1 MNQNNKNKASG
12 KSLIHARTALSF
24 LILMAFMSCFNDMVH
39 EGASSIIGAFESFV
53 GASALAISITSGLGM
68 FIGYSL
74 RLLTGWAVDKTKRY
88 WTFTIIGYILD
99 LIMIPLLALVPTNG
113 WGLACTFIILE
124 KVGKAIKKPAK
135 NSLISF
141 AAKENGTG
149 KSFAINELLDQIG
162 AFLGPIILTV
172 TYLIVG
178 EISTYDKYRIGFLV
192 LGIPVVVC
200 LTILLISR
208 FKYPHPEVFEKEKLE
223 EKKKIFNK
231 PFIFLLIGSALM
243 ALGFVDF
250 PLFTSHVMS
259 LNIIDNNYLPL
270 IYSFAMLIDAVS
282 SLIFG
287 ILYDKKGFITLVI
300 ATLISSPFCFFFMY
314 FGQLRSVL
322 IGAGLWGVGIGAQ
335 ESVMLSAVT
344 DLSSKDKRGK
354 AFSVFDIVFGLFWFV
369 GSILTGW
376 LYTVNSLAMCLVSL
390 LLVVSSGILYVCS
403 AISVKKEHIK
413 TEKLSS

>member
-12 KSLIHARTALSF
+12 KSLIYARTALSF

-39 EGASSIIGAFESFV
+39 EGASSIIGAFETFV

-208 FKYPHPEVFEKEKLE
+208 FKYPHPEVFEKKNRRKEK
-223 EKKKIFNK
+223 
-231 PFIFLLIGSALM
+231 
-243 ALGFVDF
+243 
-250 PLFTSHVMS
+250 
-259 LNIIDNNYLPL
+259 
-270 IYSFAMLIDAVS
+270 
-282 SLIFG
+282 
-287 ILYDKKGFITLVI
+287 
-300 ATLISSPFCFFFMY
+300 
-314 FGQLRSVL
+314 
-322 IGAGLWGVGIGAQ
+322 
-335 ESVMLSAVT
+335 
-344 DLSSKDKRGK
+344 DL
-354 AFSVFDIVFGLFWFV
+354 
-369 GSILTGW
+369 
-376 LYTVNSLAMCLVSL
+376 
-390 LLVVSSGILYVCS
+390 
-403 AISVKKEHIK
+403 
-413 TEKLSS
+413 

>member
-1 MNQNNKNKASG
+1 MEKDNSKSGNKVSK
-12 KSLIHARTALSF
+12 HAGTALAF

-74 RLLTGWAVDKTKRY
+74 RLLTGWAVDKTKHY
-88 WTFTIIGYILD
+88 WTFTIVGYILD
-99 LIMIPLLALVPTNG
+99 LIMIPLLALVPANG
-113 WGLACTFIILE
+113 WVLACTFIILE

-172 TYLIVG
+172 TYLIAG
-178 EISTYDKYRIGFLV
+178 DISAYDKYRIGFLV
-192 LGIPVVVC
+192 LGVPVVIC
-200 LTILLISR
+200 LTLLLIAR
-208 FKYPHPEVFEKEKLE
+208 FKYPHPEVFEKEKPEE
-223 EKKKIFNK
+223 EKKTFNK

-250 PLFTSHVMS
+250 PLFTSHVSS
-259 LNIIDNNYLPL
+259 LNIIDTNYLPL
-270 IYSFAMLIDAVS
+270 IYSFAMLVDALS
-282 SLIFG
+282 ALIFG
-287 ILYDKKGFITLVI
+287 VLYDKKGFMSLVI

-314 FGQLRSVL
+314 FGELWSVL
-322 IGAGLWGVGIGAQ
+322 IGAALWGIGMGAQ

-354 AFSVFDIVFGLFWFV
+354 AFSVFDIIFGLFWFL

-376 LYTVNSLAMCLVSL
+376 LYTENRLAMCLVFSL
-390 LLVVSSGILYVCS
+390 LVFVAGILYICS
-403 AISVKKEHIK
+403 AISVKKEKINK
-413 TEKLSS
+413 EKLG

>member
-1 MNQNNKNKASG
+1 M
-12 KSLIHARTALSF
+12 
-24 LILMAFMSCFNDMVH
+24 
-39 EGASSIIGAFESFV
+39 
-53 GASALAISITSGLGM
+53 
-68 FIGYSL
+68 
-74 RLLTGWAVDKTKRY
+74 
-88 WTFTIIGYILD
+88 
-99 LIMIPLLALVPTNG
+99 
-113 WGLACTFIILE
+113 
-124 KVGKAIKKPAK
+124 
-135 NSLISF
+135 
-141 AAKENGTG
+141 
-149 KSFAINELLDQIG
+149 LDQIG

-208 FKYPHPEVFEKEKLE
+208 FKYPHPEVFEKEKPE

-403 AISVKKEHIK
+403 VISFKKEHIK